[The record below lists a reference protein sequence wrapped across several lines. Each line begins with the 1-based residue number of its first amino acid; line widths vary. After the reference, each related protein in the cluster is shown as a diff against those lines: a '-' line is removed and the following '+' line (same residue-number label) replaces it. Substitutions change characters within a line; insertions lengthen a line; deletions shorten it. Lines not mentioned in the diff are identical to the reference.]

1 MKLTNAQLKQIIL
14 EELHEAWWSR
24 SPRAPEVEWT
34 DTASDEEAA
43 EIIQLAQDQHAVA
56 TKRVEDTL
64 AKGRANV
71 PKRPEVSE
79 EVAKKMA
86 ELEYVAFEIASKIIE
101 TSFEQFGL
109 WGIYKINWSPIQLKV
124 LKRIEKK
131 ESEKK
136 LIDMAI
142 KMLVRNKYNPD
153 ERDPPAGQLDV
164 VALLKAASG
173 KGPSE
178 LDNGTW
184 SVDEN
189 DKLNW
194 VPAMSNKGGYYTN
207 FGTFNE
213 ETWDW
218 EISKNAM
225 VFDKTENLKY
235 VLGVVGL
242 PRAGG
247 VFFDY
252 IAEDGEWIQGLIDDV
267 IRGDRDTFTY
277 EEIGEREKK
286 YDIRGWYD
294 FVRRVTRYTTKW
306 QGYENG
312 WEDVEIDENWDSIS
326 GYADPYPFR
335 DNYVEEEDSEEDSF
349 DYEDQSDEAQHEI
362 WVRTGGRYG
371 TPHPDY

>member
-1 MKLTNAQLKQIIL
+1 M

-24 SPRAPEVEWT
+24 SPRAPEEEWET
-34 DTASDEEAA
+34 DAASDAEASA
-43 EIIQLAQDQHAVA
+43 FEDRLAGA

-64 AKGRANV
+64 ARARANV

-79 EVAKKMA
+79 KVAKKMA
-86 ELEYVAFEIASKIIE
+86 ELEYVAYEIASKIIE

-124 LKRIEKK
+124 LKMIEKK

-164 VALLKAASG
+164 VALLRSASG
-173 KGPSE
+173 KDPSE
-178 LDNGTW
+178 LNTGTW
-184 SVDEN
+184 SVDGN
-189 DKLNW
+189 NKLNW
-194 VPAMSNKGGYYTN
+194 VPARSNKGGYYTN

-225 VFDKTENLKY
+225 VFDQTENLKY
-235 VLGVVGL
+235 VLGVAGL
-242 PRAGG
+242 DWRRSGL
-247 VFFDY
+247 
-252 IAEDGEWIQGLIDDV
+252 EWK
-267 IRGDRDTFTY
+267 DRYREPTTFTY

-312 WEDVEIDENWDSIS
+312 WEEVEIDENWDSVS
-326 GYADPYPFR
+326 GYVEPYPFR

-349 DYEDQSDEAQHEI
+349 DYEDQSDDAQHEI

-371 TPHPDY
+371 TQHPDAP